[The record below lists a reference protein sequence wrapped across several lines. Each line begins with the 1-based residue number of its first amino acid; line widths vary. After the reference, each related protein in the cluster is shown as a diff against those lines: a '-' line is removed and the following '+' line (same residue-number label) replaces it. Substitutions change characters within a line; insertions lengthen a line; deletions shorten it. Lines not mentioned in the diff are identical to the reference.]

1 MKRIVSLCVIMLL
14 GTFLSGC
21 SLDIRAKVR
30 EGIEN
35 AMQSESGI
43 KSDEDYITAEKL
55 EANGELE
62 NGEYNGE
69 VEYAEEAENVENG
82 TVNVSFA
89 ENKYISV
96 SFYRD
101 RELKD
106 PIDNDSCTINPG
118 DTIYARVDSV
128 TNPYTDCYKFD
139 SIRVVEYSESG
150 EKGNNIGGF
159 EGSDILSFTLSQFY
173 SGTELSFETVG
184 RYEKQHVVLTAFW
197 DNGAGKENVNG
208 KWYINQDPVV
218 NGDNEVDSSSDY
230 TVVFKYDADE
240 FYFVAS
246 DPQDVFSNKDGR
258 IEFNKESRIGG
269 IREFEVEL
277 YPYVTMSVQDKK
289 SAVTHVYVNGEERD
303 ASDISKL
310 KKGDTVEIYTKTDY
324 KITSA
329 FDYDSY
335 TEKDGS
341 YVFKYTADASGERNI
356 ELNVE
361 KWEEKTIE
369 IDMDSKNWFFIIL
382 GRIQDWFSGNNTAE
396 NSPLV
401 IYAGVEAYTLSD
413 LENNKKIKLR
423 EDEELRI
430 SVNKELLGEDVLVV
444 TVNGETTRFS
454 GTSDFTEKTYE
465 YEDISTIKIEKE

>member
-1 MKRIVSLCVIMLL
+1 MLL

-21 SLDIRAKVR
+21 SLDIRAKVQ
-30 EGIEN
+30 EGIVN
-35 AMQSESGI
+35 AMRNESGI
-43 KSDEDYITAEKL
+43 KKDEDYITAEELK
-55 EANGELE
+55 ANGELE

-69 VEYAEEAENVENG
+69 VEYAEEAETVESG
-82 TVNVSFA
+82 TVNVAFA

-101 RELKD
+101 SELKNV
-106 PIDNDSCTINPG
+106 IDTNSCTINPG
-118 DTIYARVDSV
+118 DTVYARIDSV

-208 KWYINQDPVV
+208 KWYINQNQVV
-218 NGDNEVDSSSDY
+218 SGDNEVDSSTDY
-230 TVVFKYDADE
+230 TVVFEYDTEE

-246 DPQDVFSNKDGR
+246 DPEDVFSNKDGR

-277 YPYVTMSVQDKK
+277 YPYVSMSIQGKK

-303 ASDISKL
+303 ISNITKL
-310 KKGDTVEIYTKTDY
+310 KKGDVVEVYTKTDY
-324 KITSA
+324 KITSS

-341 YVFKYTADASGERNI
+341 YVFKYTVDASGERNI

-361 KWEEKTIE
+361 KWAEKTIE
-369 IDMDSKNWFFIIL
+369 IDMNSKNWFFSIL

-401 IYAGVEAYTLSD
+401 IYAGDTAYTLSD

-423 EDEELRI
+423 EDEELKI

-444 TVNGETTRFS
+444 TVNNEATRFS
-454 GTSDFTEKTYE
+454 GTSDFTEKTYA
-465 YEDISTIKIEKE
+465 YENINSIKIEKE